1 MLNSDSYCGCKEYY
15 IKDDYRQLAIFNF
28 DDQLNTTSIAYV
40 KTGNIDK
47 DEFMAQDTDN
57 DGILV
62 AYIDSRKRL
71 LMKFLSRFYPG
82 YSKTFITSNCFVKQ
96 TIVSL
101 AFDDKTK

>member
-1 MLNSDSYCGCKEYY
+1 MKENW
-15 IKDDYRQLAIFNF
+15 IVDDNVQLTILKF

-40 KTGNIDK
+40 KTGNINRGDI
-47 DEFMAQDTDN
+47 MAQDTDN

-82 YSKTFITSNCFVKQ
+82 YSKTFIASSCFNQQ

-101 AFDDKTK
+101 AFDNKKIEFQSLFWD